1 MEINVADHVGPAFD
15 AVFQDIIH
23 HRHTHYW
30 MKGGRGST
38 KSSFV
43 SVVLPPSFTLWKIYL
58 FPALTFSIT
67 RSFFT
72 IRYPVAA
79 MI

>member
-43 SVVLPPSFTLWKIYL
+43 SVMLPILLCKS
-58 FPALTFSIT
+58 
-67 RSFFT
+67 
-72 IRYPVAA
+72 
-79 MI
+79 

>member
-43 SVVLPPSFTLWKIYL
+43 SVVLPILLLQNQDIGLSAGVMGNRCYGP
-58 FPALTFSIT
+58 
-67 RSFFT
+67 
-72 IRYPVAA
+72 
-79 MI
+79 